1 MRSPAKKNQKTES
14 ASRIKFS
21 VLIVMSVLMG
31 CSGDRGEDLNGDG
44 VIDRLK
50 WGGDRCPPYSASP
63 YPKNGYCY
71 PD

>member
-1 MRSPAKKNQKTES
+1 MIMSGVAAMARVQVA
-14 ASRIKFS
+14 
-21 VLIVMSVLMG
+21 VLALVLLG
-31 CSGDRGEDLNGDG
+31 CSDGQGEDLNGDG

-50 WGGDRCPPYSASP
+50 WSGDRCPPYSASP